1 MLAYFGPQLDDHNFN
16 HANDVLF
23 QCQLYRC
30 NTSSMT
36 QIKYTLEEFRS
47 DVSIIVNDN
56 DDHLTASNMFSTL
69 IYQLNEIKST
79 GDWVLVERASHAD
92 SRNIINSMLGG

>member
-1 MLAYFGPQLDDHNFN
+1 
-16 HANDVLF
+16 
-23 QCQLYRC
+23 
-30 NTSSMT
+30 MT